1 MRTRS
6 FRRVA
11 GLIRPVAGLAA
22 ICLGLGLAG
31 PRQARALDVERPEVR
46 RFIEHMVQDNGF
58 KHGALKR
65 LLRTAQKQNS
75 IIDAMNRPAEKAKL
89 WYEYRQIFLTEKRIR
104 DGIDFWMAHREEL
117 ERAAADTGV
126 APEYIVAIL
135 GVETQYGRQTGRYRV
150 LDALTTLAF
159 DYPERAPFFT
169 AELEQFLLMAREDR
183 VDPRTATGSYAGAMG
198 APQFMPSSYR
208 RFGLDGDGDGRI
220 DLWSNWPDV
229 FHSIGNYFREHGWES
244 CAPLMYE
251 AELAPLR
258 VPASDGRRFSLDETI
273 GSLREQGV
281 LLQGRAGCGAAP
293 WAETAQPDAPPD
305 SAAAGMIAVDRPDG
319 LGWRVGLKNF
329 YVITRYNRSSL
340 YAMAAGELAAALR
353 YHVDHERLPVPDEIV
368 GASVLELPL

>member
-1 MRTRS
+1 MRS
-6 FRRVA
+6 
-11 GLIRPVAGLAA
+11 GSLRPVAVLAA
-22 ICLGLGLAG
+22 TCLIFGLTG
-31 PRQARALDVERPEVR
+31 PRAARALDVERPEVR
-46 RFIEHMVQDNGF
+46 RFIEHMVRDDGF

-65 LLRTAQKQNS
+65 LLRTARKQDS

-104 DGIDFWMAHREEL
+104 DGTDFWVAHREEL
-117 ERAAADTGV
+117 ERAAADTDV

-150 LDALTTLAF
+150 LDALATLAF

-169 AELEQFLLMAREDR
+169 SELEQFLLMAREDR
-183 VDPRTATGSYAGAMG
+183 IDPRTATGSYAGAMG

-208 RFGLDGDGDGRI
+208 RFGMDGDGDGKI

-229 FHSIGNYFREHGWES
+229 FHSIGNYFRAHGWELY
-244 CAPLMYE
+244 APLMYE
-251 AELAPLR
+251 AELAPPRIL
-258 VPASDGRRFSLDETI
+258 ASDGRRFNLDETV
-273 GSLREQGV
+273 GSMREQGV
-281 LLQGRAGCGAAP
+281 LLSEAA
-293 WAETAQPDAPPD
+293 PD

-353 YHVDHERLPVPDEIV
+353 YHVDHERLPVPDDIT
-368 GASVLELPL
+368 GASVLELPW